1 MSTSSRFSMRRLVA
15 VLAVASFLTG
25 GVACATEESDS
36 QTPVSAAVKSPHYGP
51 YEQSIQNVAKWQ
63 VPEGFV
69 SLDQGDTT
77 RLMELMQNKI
87 ENAYLFSPKGYRPW
101 FAIVQYDETGHVSDS
116 EKIDAEALMKQMK
129 EGEKE
134 ENEER
139 KRRGWAPFYTVGW
152 RVTPHYEEDTKRLS
166 WAILL
171 KDDKG
176 EETVNYR
183 TKVLSRTGVATV
195 TLVADPKDLDASVAE
210 LKTRLNDFSFTSGN
224 QYAEFRKGD
233 KVAEYGLAGL
243 IVGGAAAAAYKTGFL
258 KGLLLLLAKGG
269 KLVIAGVAVVV
280 AAIVGGIRKL
290 FGGRDS

>member
-1 MSTSSRFSMRRLVA
+1 MTTAFRFLMRCLVA
-15 VLAVASFLTG
+15 ALAVASFLAG
-25 GVACATEESDS
+25 GVACAAEESDG
-36 QTPVSAAVKSPHYGP
+36 QRQIDAAVKSPHYGP

-77 RLMELMQNKI
+77 RLMELMQNRI
-87 ENAYLFSPKGYRPW
+87 ENAYLFSPKGYGPW

-139 KRRGWAPFYTVGW
+139 KRRGWAPIYTVGW

-171 KDDKG
+171 KDDRG

-210 LKTRLNDFSFTSGN
+210 LKTKLNGFSFTAGN
-224 QYAEFRKGD
+224 QYAEFREGD

-269 KLVIAGVAVVV
+269 KL
-280 AAIVGGIRKL
+280 AIVGGIAALGAIGAGIRKL